1 MSGVRDP
8 GNIELVGRSHELAEL
23 ESILREA
30 GENAPVVVVVEGVPG
45 IGKTTLVEHFLA
57 AHPDL
62 PAFSAVC
69 APWASG
75 HPFGVAEQLLGAAV
89 TSEDPLDV
97 ARELVAAVGPPAG
110 DVPFVFVLDDAQ
122 WADLA
127 SLQALTSAVHLLD
140 RPAMIVLVTN
150 SEPPEGVPADVLD
163 LLDRHRRHRIQVR
176 PLDASD
182 TRRLANTLAHLDLP
196 APVAHQLVQHTAGN
210 PRHLTQLLQ
219 EVDPSAW
226 SQWQPVL
233 PVPRTFAAKVQSQLS
248 ACSAPARA
256 LVESAAVLAGDPRFA
271 DAAALAGIEHPV
283 EALDE
288 IHRAG
293 LLTVGEH
300 RGVTVLTFPSPLTRA
315 AVYRSLGP
323 IRLRDLHDHAA
334 QIVEDEGRRLDHRAA
349 AAPFADPALADEL
362 DTYSAQRA
370 TVGAWS
376 AVADALIKSSRLTV
390 DRGEREQRLIRAVD
404 ALVGASNL
412 PQALAFA
419 PEIESFPESPLR
431 DAVLGYLAILRGRP
445 AEADLLLTQ
454 SWTACDPDTDP
465 ATAALICQRRVLDS
479 LVRWHGPDLVEWAS
493 RAVALVD
500 PGDPSAVE
508 SAAIM
513 GLGLAATGQIVEARA
528 AYDTLSAKIALGAQ
542 SQRFDMARGWLD
554 LALDDPESARQ
565 ELESAV
571 PTAFR
576 MGSTRISLWAQAW
589 LARTQFALGDWSGA
603 IATVDRAAHQ
613 LEDAALDLVRPLVH
627 WTGAQTHAL
636 RGNWPAAHEH
646 LRLAAASSHDYPM
659 MFIPSSLARAQC
671 AEVQADY
678 AAVIRALEPVTRLQP
693 REGIDEPGFWQWPD
707 VYANAL
713 VMAGRVDDAD
723 TFLTP
728 HEERAAERGHRSA
741 MARLGY
747 ARGRVAGARGDIDAA
762 RDVFETALTHLDTL
776 PLPYDRARVNFAY
789 GQTLRRAGKR
799 READAVMQAARE
811 GYFALGATSYVQ
823 RCDRELK
830 AGGLNLKR
838 SRFTLE
844 ELTPQERAVTELV
857 AGGASNKEAAGEL
870 FLSVKT
876 VQYHLTRVY
885 AKLGIRSRSELAA
898 QFRDQE

>member
-1 MSGVRDP
+1 MCDVSDP
-8 GNIELVGRSHELAEL
+8 GKIEFVGRSRELAEL
-23 ESILREA
+23 EAALHETPR
-30 GENAPVVVVVEGVPG
+30 NAPVVVVVEGVPG

-57 AHPDL
+57 AHPDV
-62 PAFSAVC
+62 PAFFAVC
-69 APWASG
+69 ARWASSR
-75 HPFGVAEQLLGAAV
+75 PFGVAEQLLGTAV
-89 TSEDPLDV
+89 RSQDPLDV
-97 ARELVAAVGPPAG
+97 AREFVTSVGPRAG
-110 DVPFVFVLDDAQ
+110 DAPFFVVVDDAH

-127 SLQALTSAVHLLD
+127 SLQSLTSAVHLLD
-140 RPAMIVLVTN
+140 RPAVIVLVTN
-150 SEPPEGVPADVLD
+150 PEPPDGVPADVLD
-163 LLDRHRRHRIQVR
+163 VLDRHSRHRVRVR
-176 PLDASD
+176 PLAASD
-182 TRRLANTLAHLDLP
+182 ARALASSLAHVDLP
-196 APVAHQLVQHTAGN
+196 APLAHQLVQHTAGN

-219 EVDPSAW
+219 EVDPVDW
-226 SQWQPVL
+226 GRWQAVL
-233 PVPRTFAAKVQSQLS
+233 PVPHTFAAKVRSLLS
-248 ACSAPARA
+248 EASPQARA
-256 LVESAAVLAGDPRFA
+256 LAEAAAVLSGNPRFA

-283 EALDE
+283 DALDE
-288 IHRAG
+288 LHQAG
-293 LLTVGEH
+293 LLTAGEH
-300 RGVTVLTFPSPLTRA
+300 RGVIVLTFPSPLTRA
-315 AVYRSLGP
+315 AVYHSLGP
-323 IRLRDLHDHAA
+323 IRKRDLHDHAA
-334 QIVEDEGRRLDHRAA
+334 RIVEDEGRRLDHRAA
-349 AAPFADPALADEL
+349 ASPFADPALADEL
-362 DTYSAQRA
+362 DRYSASRA

-376 AVADALIKSSRLTV
+376 AVADALIKSSRLTA
-390 DRGEREQRLIRAVD
+390 DRREREQRLIRAVD
-404 ALVGASNL
+404 ALLGTGNL
-412 PQALAFA
+412 SQAVAFA

-431 DAVLGYLAILRGRP
+431 DAVLGYLAIQRGRR
-445 AEADLLLTQ
+445 AEAETLLTQ
-454 SWTACDPDTDP
+454 SWAACDPETDP

-479 LVRWHGPDLVEWAS
+479 LARWDGPDLVEWGS

-500 PGDPSAVE
+500 AADPSAVE

-513 GLGLAATGQIVEARA
+513 GLGLAATGRIAEARA
-528 AYDTLSAKIALGAQ
+528 HYDTLSAKIALGAQ

-554 LALDDPESARQ
+554 LALDDPEAARQ

-589 LARTQFALGDWSGA
+589 LARTQFALGDWNGA

-613 LEDAALDLVRPLVH
+613 LEDATLDLLRPLVH

-636 RGNWPAAHEH
+636 RGNWPAAQEH
-646 LRLAAASSHDYPM
+646 LRRAAASSHDYPM
-659 MFIPSSLARAQC
+659 MFIPSALARAQC
-671 AEVQADY
+671 AEVETDY
-678 AAVIRALEPVTRLQP
+678 AAVIRALEPLTRLEP
-693 REGIDEPGFWQWPD
+693 REGVDEPGFWQWPD

-713 VMAGRVDDAD
+713 VMTGHVDDAD
-723 TFLTP
+723 AFLTP

-747 ARGRVAGARGDIDAA
+747 ARGRIAGARGDIDTA
-762 RDVFETALTHLDTL
+762 RDVFENALAQLDTL

-811 GYFALGATSYVQ
+811 GYSALGATAYVQ

-830 AGGLNLKR
+830 AGGLNVKR

-844 ELTPQERAVTELV
+844 ELTPQERAVTILV

>member
-1 MSGVRDP
+1 MSDP
-8 GNIELVGRSHELAEL
+8 GNIELVGRSRELAEL
-23 ESILREA
+23 AAVLQEA
-30 GENAPVVVVVEGVPG
+30 AANVPVVVVVEGVPG

-62 PAFSAVC
+62 LKFSAVC

-75 HPFGVAEQLLGAAV
+75 RPFGVAGQLLGADV
-89 TSEDPLDV
+89 TAEDPLDV
-97 ARELVAAVGPPAG
+97 ARELVEAVAKDAG
-110 DVPFVFVLDDAQ
+110 DAPFVVVLDDAH
-122 WADLA
+122 WADVA
-127 SLQALTSAVHLLD
+127 SLQALTSVVHLLD
-140 RPAMIVLVTN
+140 RSALIALVTN
-150 SEPPEGVPADVLD
+150 SEPPDGVPAEVLD
-163 LLDRHRRHRIQVR
+163 LLDRHRRHRIRVR

-182 TRRLANTLAHLDLP
+182 TRALANDLAHVDLP

-226 SQWQPVL
+226 GQWQPVL
-233 PVPRTFAAKVQSQLS
+233 PVPRTFAANVLSRVS
-248 ACSAPARA
+248 ACSPPARA
-256 LVESAAVLAGDPRFA
+256 LVESAAVLAGEPRFA
-271 DAAALAGIEHPV
+271 DAAALADIEHPV

-293 LLTVGEH
+293 LLAVGEH
-300 RGVTVLTFPSPLTRA
+300 RGVTVLSFPSPLTRA

-323 IRLRDLHDHAA
+323 VRLRDLHDHAA
-334 QIVEDEGRRLDHRAA
+334 RIVEDEGRRLDHRAA
-349 AAPFADPALADEL
+349 ATSFADPALADEL
-362 DTYSAQRA
+362 DKYSAGRA

-376 AVADALIKSSRLTV
+376 AVADALIKSSRLTA
-390 DRGEREQRLIRAVD
+390 DRGEREHRLIRAVD
-404 ALVGASNL
+404 ALLGTGKLS
-412 PQALAFA
+412 QALAFA
-419 PEIESFPESPLR
+419 PEIESFPASPLR
-431 DAVLGYLAILRGRP
+431 DAVLGYLAIQRGRP
-445 AEADLLLTQ
+445 AEADQLLTQ
-454 SWTACDPDTDP
+454 SWAACDPETDP

-479 LVRWHGPDLVEWAS
+479 LARWHGPDLVEWGC

-500 PGDPSAVE
+500 SADPSAVE

-513 GLGLAATGQIVEARA
+513 GLGLAATGRIAEARA
-528 AYDTLSAKIALGAQ
+528 AYDTLSAKVALGAQ

-554 LALDDPESARQ
+554 LALDDPETARQ

-603 IATVDRAAHQ
+603 IVTVERAGHQ
-613 LEDAALDLVRPLVH
+613 LEDATLDLLRPLVH

-636 RGNWPAAHEH
+636 RGNWPAAQEH

-659 MFIPSSLARAQC
+659 MFIPASLARAQC
-671 AEVQADY
+671 AEVETDY
-678 AAVIRALEPVTRLQP
+678 AGVIRALEPLTRLHP

-723 TFLTP
+723 TFLVP

-747 ARGRVAGARGDIDAA
+747 ARGRIAGARGDIDGA
-762 RDVFETALTHLDTL
+762 RDVFEEALAHLETL

-811 GYFALGATSYVQ
+811 SYFALGATAYVQ

-838 SRFTLE
+838 SRFTLD

-898 QFRDQE
+898 QFREQE

>member
-1 MSGVRDP
+1 MSDVSDP
-8 GNIELVGRSHELAEL
+8 GNIEFVGRSRELAEL
-23 ESILREA
+23 EAALHETA
-30 GENAPVVVVVEGVPG
+30 QGVPVVVVVEGVPG

-57 AHPDL
+57 AHSDV

-69 APWASG
+69 APWASSR
-75 HPFGVAEQLLGAAV
+75 PFGVAEQLLGAAV
-89 TSEDPLDV
+89 TAQEPLDV
-97 ARELVAAVGPPAG
+97 AREFVTAAAPRAG
-110 DVPFVFVLDDAQ
+110 DTPFVVVVDDAH

-127 SLQALTSAVHLLD
+127 SLQSLTSAVQLLD
-140 RPAMIVLVTN
+140 RPAVIVLVTN
-150 SEPPEGVPADVLD
+150 PDPPDGVPADVLD
-163 LLDRHRRHRIQVR
+163 VLDRHSRHRVRVR

-182 TRRLANTLAHLDLP
+182 TRALASSLAHVDLP
-196 APVAHQLVQHTAGN
+196 TPVAHQLVQHTAGN

-219 EVDPSAW
+219 EVDPVLW
-226 SQWQPVL
+226 GRWQAVL
-233 PVPRTFAAKVQSQLS
+233 PVPHTFAAKVRSLLS
-248 ACSAPARA
+248 EASPQARA
-256 LVESAAVLAGDPRFA
+256 LVEAAAVLAGDPRFA

-283 EALDE
+283 DALDE
-288 IHRAG
+288 LHRAG
-293 LLTVGEH
+293 LLTAGEH

-315 AVYRSLGP
+315 AVYHSLGP
-323 IRLRDLHDHAA
+323 IRRRDLHDHAA
-334 QIVEDEGRRLDHRAA
+334 RIVEDEGRRLDHRAA

-362 DTYSAQRA
+362 DRYSASRA

-376 AVADALIKSSRLTV
+376 AVADALIKSSRLTA

-404 ALVGASNL
+404 ALLGTGNL
-412 PQALAFA
+412 SQAVAFA

-431 DAVLGYLAILRGRP
+431 DAVLGYLAIQRGRR
-445 AEADLLLTQ
+445 AEADALLTQ
-454 SWTACDPDTDP
+454 SWTACDSETDP

-479 LVRWHGPDLVEWAS
+479 LARWHGPDLVEWGS

-500 PGDPSAVE
+500 SADPSAVE

-513 GLGLAATGQIVEARA
+513 GLGLAATGRIAEARA
-528 AYDTLSAKIALGAQ
+528 HYDTLSAKIALGAQ

-589 LARTQFALGDWSGA
+589 LARTQFALGDWNGA

-613 LEDAALDLVRPLVH
+613 LEDATLDLLRPLVH

-671 AEVQADY
+671 AEVEADY
-678 AAVIRALEPVTRLQP
+678 AAVIRALEPLTRLEP
-693 REGIDEPGFWQWPD
+693 REGVDEPGFWQWPD

-713 VMAGRVDDAD
+713 VMAGHVDDAD
-723 TFLTP
+723 AFLTP

-747 ARGRVAGARGDIDAA
+747 ARGRIAGARGDIDTA
-762 RDVFETALTHLDTL
+762 RDVFENALTQLDTL

-811 GYFALGATSYVQ
+811 GYSALGAASYVQ

-830 AGGLNLKR
+830 AGGLNVKR

-898 QFRDQE
+898 QFRDQD

>member
-1 MSGVRDP
+1 MSDP
-8 GNIELVGRSHELAEL
+8 GTIEFVGRSRELAEL
-23 ESILREA
+23 EAALHETARS
-30 GENAPVVVVVEGVPG
+30 APVVVVVEGVPG
-45 IGKTTLVEHFLA
+45 IGKTTLVEHFIA
-57 AHPDL
+57 AHSDVPV
-62 PAFSAVC
+62 FSAVC
-69 APWASG
+69 APWASSR
-75 HPFGVAEQLLGAAV
+75 PFGVAEQLLGAAV
-89 TSEDPLDV
+89 TSQEPLDV
-97 ARELVAAVGPPAG
+97 AREFVTAVAPRAG
-110 DVPFVFVLDDAQ
+110 DAPFVVVVDDAH

-127 SLQALTSAVHLLD
+127 SLQSLTSAVHLLD
-140 RPAMIVLVTN
+140 RPGLIVLVTN
-150 SEPPEGVPADVLD
+150 PDPPDGVPADVLD
-163 LLDRHRRHRIQVR
+163 VLDRHSRHRVRVR

-182 TRRLANTLAHLDLP
+182 ARALASSLAHVDLP
-196 APVAHQLVQHTAGN
+196 TPVAHQLVQHTAGN

-219 EVDPSAW
+219 EVDPVLW
-226 SQWQPVL
+226 GRWQAVL
-233 PVPRTFAAKVQSQLS
+233 PVPHTFAAKVRSLLS
-248 ACSAPARA
+248 EASPQARA
-256 LVESAAVLAGDPRFA
+256 LAEAAAVLAGDPKFA
-271 DAAALAGIEHPV
+271 DAAALAGIAHPV
-283 EALDE
+283 GALDE
-288 IHRAG
+288 LHRAG
-293 LLTVGEH
+293 LLAAGEH
-300 RGVTVLTFPSPLTRA
+300 RGVTVLTFSSPLTRA
-315 AVYRSLGP
+315 AVYHNLGP

-334 QIVEDEGRRLDHRAA
+334 RIVEDEGRRLDHRAA

-362 DTYSAQRA
+362 DRYSASRA

-376 AVADALIKSSRLTV
+376 AVADALIKSSRLTA

-404 ALVGASNL
+404 ALLGTGNL
-412 PQALAFA
+412 SHALAFA

-431 DAVLGYLAILRGRP
+431 DAVLGYLAIQRGRP
-445 AEADLLLTQ
+445 AEADALLTQ
-454 SWTACDPDTDP
+454 SWSACDPETDP

-479 LVRWHGPDLVEWAS
+479 LARWHGPDLVEWGS

-500 PGDPSAVE
+500 SADPSAVE

-513 GLGLAATGQIVEARA
+513 GLGLAATGRIAEARA

-576 MGSTRISLWAQAW
+576 MGSVRISLWAQAW
-589 LARTQFALGDWSGA
+589 LARTQFALGDWNGA

-613 LEDAALDLVRPLVH
+613 LEDATLDLLRPLVH

-659 MFIPSSLARAQC
+659 MFIPSALARAQC
-671 AEVQADY
+671 AEVEADY
-678 AAVIRALEPVTRLQP
+678 AAVIRALEPLTRLEP
-693 REGIDEPGFWQWPD
+693 REGVDEPGFWQWPD

-713 VMAGRVDDAD
+713 VMAGHVDDAD
-723 TFLTP
+723 AFLTP

-747 ARGRVAGARGDIDAA
+747 ARGRIAGARGDIDTA
-762 RDVFETALTHLDTL
+762 RDVFENALTQLDTL

-811 GYFALGATSYVQ
+811 GYSALGAASYVQ

-830 AGGLNLKR
+830 AGGLNVKR